1 MAEWLNAGDVNNF
14 LTAIIVPLIV
24 SYGVIDS
31 YFNSMVNLPTIA
43 VYVGPNPTLSTNGGI
58 V

>member
-1 MAEWLNAGDVNNF
+1 MVKCRRREYF
-14 LTAIIVPLIV
+14 LTAMIVPLIV

>member
-1 MAEWLNAGDVNNF
+1 MAEWLNAADDCS
-14 LTAIIVPLIV
+14 AMDVPLTV
-24 SYGVIDS
+24 SCGVIDS
-31 YFNSMVNLPTIA
+31 YFNSSVNLPTIA

>member
-1 MAEWLNAGDVNNF
+1 MVKCRRREYF
-14 LTAIIVPLIV
+14 LTAMIVPLIV

-31 YFNSMVNLPTIA
+31 YFNSRVNLPTIA